1 VNEILALKGRTLS
14 AEWIACVRRSWMLQ
28 DQLTGLARVGNG
40 LLLPHAFQT
49 EILNKIERRRVA
61 MADNATRWGAS

>member
-40 LLLPHAFQT
+40 
-49 EILNKIERRRVA
+49 
-61 MADNATRWGAS
+61 RWAQWSDRSRH